1 MDGAAPQLE
10 LIAAAWSR
18 WHDFHYKWRT
28 TAFDRLAPRPLLLL
42 SPRAALTRPL
52 GMRNATTLSGAR
64 EALDAAV
71 RVRQTTRTTL
81 ARDNRPLKIQI
92 PARDSPTSG
101 NAVVAAHVGA
111 SSRPSL
117 LKTPGFMSARAESSF
132 AAAASLGSDQP
143 PLVGPYNGLSR
154 TATRRRLVEPVDSAN
169 PRVGRGM
176 AKIYSGALHAI
187 RCELLLVCSCLM
199 QSDKQS
205 VHSNKLETMS
215 MMIPQSR
222 GKGTSRARRWAS
234 ACQLRLRQS
243 STLSSRSGT
252 ASRTQFRRFRCEKL
266 AIAGE
271 SQCMCRRTSSTARRK
286 IRATRLRWRWRRE
299 QPQTRHPPW

>member
-1 MDGAAPQLE
+1 MKDNRNG
-10 LIAAAWSR
+10 I
-18 WHDFHYKWRT
+18 
-28 TAFDRLAPRPLLLL
+28 RPPHALLL
-42 SPRAALTRPL
+42 SSPRGALTRPL

-71 RVRQTTRTTL
+71 RVRQTARTTL
-81 ARDNRPLKIQI
+81 AQDNHPLKI

-101 NAVVAAHVGA
+101 NAVVAGHHVGPP

-187 RCELLLVCSCLM
+187 RCALVCSVHVL
-199 QSDKQS
+199 QADKQS
-205 VHSNKLETMS
+205 VHSNKLETTS
-215 MMIPQSR
+215 MMILQSR

-243 STLSSRSGT
+243 SALSFRSGT
-252 ASRTQFRRFRCEKL
+252 ASQTQFRRFRCEKL

-271 SQCMCRRTSSTARRK
+271 SQFMCRRTSSTARRK

>member
-1 MDGAAPQLE
+1 MAARRSQSSWQQHGGMIFITNGGQPHST
-10 LIAAAWSR
+10 ASR
-18 WHDFHYKWRT
+18 
-28 TAFDRLAPRPLLLL
+28 PRPLLLS

-52 GMRNATTLSGAR
+52 AMRNATTLSGAR

-71 RVRQTTRTTL
+71 RVRQTARTTL
-81 ARDNRPLKIQI
+81 AQDNHPLKI

-111 SSRPSL
+111 SSRPSQ

-154 TATRRRLVEPVDSAN
+154 TATRRRLLEPVDSAK

-187 RCELLLVCSCLM
+187 RCELVCSVHVL

-205 VHSNKLETMS
+205 VHSNKLETTS
-215 MMIPQSR
+215 MMILQSR

-243 STLSSRSGT
+243 SALSFRSGT

-271 SQCMCRRTSSTARRK
+271 SQCMCRRTWSTARRK

>member
-1 MDGAAPQLE
+1 MEDNCIRP
-10 LIAAAWSR
+10 
-18 WHDFHYKWRT
+18 
-28 TAFDRLAPRPLLLL
+28 PRAQALLLL

-111 SSRPSL
+111 PSSRPSL

-154 TATRRRLVEPVDSAN
+154 TATRRRLVEPVDSEN

-187 RCELLLVCSCLM
+187 RCELLLVCSVYCNLISS
-199 QSDKQS
+199 QSIQT
-205 VHSNKLETMS
+205 N
-215 MMIPQSR
+215 
-222 GKGTSRARRWAS
+222 
-234 ACQLRLRQS
+234 
-243 STLSSRSGT
+243 
-252 ASRTQFRRFRCEKL
+252 
-266 AIAGE
+266 
-271 SQCMCRRTSSTARRK
+271 
-286 IRATRLRWRWRRE
+286 WRR
-299 QPQTRHPPW
+299 RA